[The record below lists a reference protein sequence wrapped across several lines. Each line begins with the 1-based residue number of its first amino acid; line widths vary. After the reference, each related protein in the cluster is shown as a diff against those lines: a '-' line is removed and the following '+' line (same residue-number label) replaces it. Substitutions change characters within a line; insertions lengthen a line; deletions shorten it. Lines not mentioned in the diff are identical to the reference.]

1 MKEMKGGISQ
11 MLSATNGRVVHWI
24 SSLDDSGQ
32 CGLVDF
38 QLVWVAFRVRNTQV
52 QLQIAMH
59 LLACFIGMDLMHLS
73 QSLICRYVKFD
84 TYSPAVERG
93 LPITRVIRWVG
104 RINLPLVRGPV
115 CSSRPSISKTS
126 HWAPVEMRIR
136 RGSSLSTTEFAIGH
150 NASLALPVLIQ
161 RKFKLIIVCNLELE

>member
-1 MKEMKGGISQ
+1 

-59 LLACFIGMDLMHLS
+59 LLACFIGMNLMHLS
-73 QSLICRYVKFD
+73 RHSF
-84 TYSPAVERG
+84 AG
-93 LPITRVIRWVG
+93 
-104 RINLPLVRGPV
+104 
-115 CSSRPSISKTS
+115 
-126 HWAPVEMRIR
+126 M
-136 RGSSLSTTEFAIGH
+136 SSLTPT
-150 NASLALPVLIQ
+150 ALPWKEVFPSPGLSGG
-161 RKFKLIIVCNLELE
+161 